1 VAQSSQFAEIV
12 PLVVIPN
19 EVRNLS
25 VLEIQ
30 EKRDSSARSAPRNDK
45 VLSVSVLLA
54 TFILCAKPARAQSLD
69 ALYQKAKAEGS
80 VVLYAGGPT
89 APWEAAA
96 KEFHARYPGVTL
108 SVTGGFS
115 NVLDAKIDAQLK
127 DGKLE
132 TDLAVLQTLQ
142 DFVRWKQESRLLNYK
157 PRGFKK
163 IDRSFKDRDGAY
175 VAVQI
180 NAHVYAYNPSILSP
194 SGEVSGVLTQVLGLG
209 DVLPKN
215 IPRSALDFLQ
225 PRFKGKVV
233 ACYPADDDATLYAF
247 YSIVQKYGWKYM
259 DRYMANE
266 PRFIQG
272 HLGVV
277 RSIASGESL
286 VTFDTIASISMDQKN
301 LGLTQAIA
309 FSQDDPLPIWPL
321 TAAIFKSAPHPNA
334 AKLFLAWY
342 LSPEQQARTGNW
354 SPRSDVPAPYGW
366 KPILSYNVVNNYR
379 EFLTNTTQL
388 AELRKRFEVYTGPVK
403 NTGGVR

>member
-1 VAQSSQFAEIV
+1 VKDLMPAWLRHRYVYAV
-12 PLVVIPN
+12 P
-19 EVRNLS
+19 
-25 VLEIQ
+25 VLG
-30 EKRDSSARSAPRNDK
+30 A
-45 VLSVSVLLA
+45 
-54 TFILCAKPARAQSLD
+54 FILCALPARVQNFD
-69 ALYQKAKAEGS
+69 ALYKKAKAEGS
-80 VVLYAGGPT
+80 VIIYAGGPT
-89 APWEAAA
+89 APWDAAA
-96 KEFHARYPGVTL
+96 KDFSVRYPGVNV

-127 DGKLE
+127 AGNLE
-132 TDLAVLQTLQ
+132 VDLAVFQTLQ
-142 DFVRWKQESRLLNYK
+142 DFVRWKQDGKLLNFK
-157 PRGFKK
+157 PPGFKK
-163 IDRSFKDRDGAY
+163 IDGSFKDRDGAF

-180 NAHVYAYNPSILSP
+180 NAHVYAYNPSITKMEPFDGLSGSPATMLHLVQGALPVEWVP
-194 SGEVSGVLTQVLGLG
+194 S
-209 DVLPKN
+209 N

-233 ACYPADDDATLYAF
+233 SCYPADDDATLYAF
-247 YSIVQKYGWKYM
+247 YSIVKKYGWKYM

-301 LGLTQAIA
+301 LGLTQEIA
-309 FSQDDPLPIWPL
+309 FSQVDPLPIWPL
-321 TAAIFKSAPHPNA
+321 TAAIFKAAPHPNA

-342 LSPEQQARTGNW
+342 LSPEQQAKTGNW
-354 SPRSDVPAPYGW
+354 SPRSDVPAPYDW

-379 EFLTNTTQL
+379 EFLTNTVQL
-388 AELRKRFEVYTGPVK
+388 DELRKRFEIYTGPVK

>member
-1 VAQSSQFAEIV
+1 MEEH
-12 PLVVIPN
+12 IPAWL
-19 EVRNLS
+19 RRRL
-25 VLEIQ
+25 
-30 EKRDSSARSAPRNDK
+30 AHAAPA
-45 VLSVSVLLA
+45 LA
-54 TFILCAKPARAQSLD
+54 ALILCTMPARAQSLD

-96 KEFHARYPGVTL
+96 KDFSGRYPGVTV

-127 DGKLE
+127 AGKLE
-132 TDLAVLQTLQ
+132 VDLAVFQTLQ
-142 DFVRWKQESRLLNYK
+142 DFVRWKQEGKLLNYK
-157 PRGFKK
+157 PQGFDK
-163 IDRSFKDRDGAY
+163 IDRSFADPDGAY
-175 VAVQI
+175 IGVQV
-180 NAHVYAYNPSILSP
+180 NAHVYAYNPNLVKP
-194 SGEVSGVLTQVLGLG
+194 SEGMSDVSM
-209 DVLPKN
+209 DV
-215 IPRSALDFLQ
+215 PRSALDFLQ

-233 ACYPADDDATLYAF
+233 SCYPADDDATLYAF

-266 PRFIQG
+266 PCFIQG

-286 VTFDTIASISMDQKN
+286 VTFDTVASISMDQKN

-309 FSQDDPLPIWPL
+309 FSQDDPLPIWPF

-334 AKLFLAWY
+334 AKLFLSWY
-342 LSPEQQARTGNW
+342 LSPEQQAKTGNW
-354 SPRSDVPAPYGW
+354 SSRSDVPAPYDW
-366 KPILSYNVVNNYR
+366 KPILSYKVVNNYR
-379 EFLTNTTQL
+379 EFLTNTAQL

>member
-1 VAQSSQFAEIV
+1 MPKTSKIGHYPA
-12 PLVVIPN
+12 LVMLV
-19 EVRNLS
+19 
-25 VLEIQ
+25 
-30 EKRDSSARSAPRNDK
+30 
-45 VLSVSVLLA
+45 
-54 TFILCAKPARAQSLD
+54 FCAMPARAQSLD

-80 VVLYAGGPT
+80 VVIYAGGPT
-89 APWEAAA
+89 APWDAVAND
-96 KEFHARYPGVTL
+96 FSARYPGVTM

-127 DGKLE
+127 NGKLE
-132 TDLAVLQTLQ
+132 TDLAVFQTLQ
-142 DFVRWKQESRLLNYK
+142 DFVRWKREGRLLNYK
-157 PRGFKK
+157 PQGFDK
-163 IDRSFKDRDGAY
+163 IDRSFTDANGAY
-175 VAVQI
+175 AGVQV
-180 NAHVYAYNPSILSP
+180 NAHVYAYNPNLVKP
-194 SGEVSGVLTQVLGLG
+194 E
-209 DVLPKN
+209 DV
-215 IPRSALDFLQ
+215 PRSALDFLQ

-233 ACYPADDDATLYAF
+233 SCYPADDDATLYAF
-247 YSIVQKYGWKYM
+247 YSIVQKYGWTYM
-259 DRYMANE
+259 DRYMANQ

-309 FSQDDPLPIWPL
+309 FSQGDPLPIWPF

-342 LSPEQQARTGNW
+342 LSPEQQAKTGNW

-366 KPILSYNVVNNYR
+366 KPILSYKVVNNYR